1 MIKGI
6 IELLNTGD
14 HYGISERIDIAKG
27 KYALPFTWKEGIKNI
42 KRRIWLIRTLKSK

>member
-14 HYGISERIDIAKG
+14 HYGVSERIDIAKG
-27 KYALPFTWKEGIKNI
+27 KYQMPTTWKDLRKYI
-42 KRRIWLIRTLKSK
+42 KRTLWQIRRSK

>member
-14 HYGISERIDIAKG
+14 HFGISDRVEIAKG
-27 KYALPFTWKEGIKNI
+27 KHKLPTTWRDSVGFVVPIPTDPPI
-42 KRRIWLIRTLKSK
+42 

>member
-14 HYGISERIDIAKG
+14 HYGTSETIDIAKG
-27 KYALPFTWKEGIKNI
+27 KYQIPATWKDLWKYI
-42 KRRIWLIRTLKSK
+42 KRTLWQRRKSK

>member
-6 IELLNTGD
+6 IELLNTGE

-27 KYALPFTWKEGIKNI
+27 KYQIPSTWKDLKKHI
-42 KRRIWLIRTLKSK
+42 KRRLWQIRKSK